1 MWPWCCRKLPH
12 KQTGFIY
19 RKRDKTKRLFRTNKL
34 KPTAEPLSASSEGL
48 QKNPGGPRCPRL
60 SIFHPD
66 CRPFGAGKLSGGEEG
81 CFILHV
87 QVSAPCPIN
96 PESVRWGFCQT
107 CLCCMAGA
115 FGLMN
120 RAERGREQGER
131 PPSSWER
138 FRRRGVGHS
147 GAGPLFHRPAL
158 DLASVNERLGRHD
171 VMVTFDNHYIRISA
185 RGITSTKH

>member
-1 MWPWCCRKLPH
+1 MRPWCCRKLPH
-12 KQTGFIY
+12 KQIGFIY

-34 KPTAEPLSASSEGL
+34 KPTAEPLSASSAGL
-48 QKNPGGPRCPRL
+48 LKNPRGPRCPRL

-66 CRPFGAGKLSGGEEG
+66 CRPFGAVKLSGGVEG
-81 CFILHV
+81 CFMLHV

-120 RAERGREQGER
+120 RAERGREQGKS
-131 PPSSWER
+131 PPSSRER

-147 GAGPLFHRPAL
+147 GAGPRFHRPA
-158 DLASVNERLGRHD
+158 LASVNERLGRHD

>member
-1 MWPWCCRKLPH
+1 M
-12 KQTGFIY
+12 
-19 RKRDKTKRLFRTNKL
+19 
-34 KPTAEPLSASSEGL
+34 L
-48 QKNPGGPRCPRL
+48 QKTSTQTDWLHLQKKGQNKTPIQDKQAKTYSRAFVSIYCRSAKEPRRANMPEAVFSTL
-60 SIFHPD
+60 TTVPL
-66 CRPFGAGKLSGGEEG
+66 GLSGGVEG
-81 CFILHV
+81 CFMLHV

-120 RAERGREQGER
+120 RAERGREQGKS
-131 PPSSWER
+131 PPLSWER

-147 GAGPLFHRPAL
+147 GAGPRFHRPAL